1 MLHKSSVRTQWN
13 GLRTS
18 LVRNPFISP
27 EIIDP
32 KFVINM
38 PVDAIASSRSIYATT
53 LYKLQSA
60 SRQARPCLRH
70 KALPISAVVRARTKL
85 CGIALATFSCC
96 NRHGSCLIIAGGS
109 RLSPTARCQ
118 PTSYLTNR

>member
-1 MLHKSSVRTQWN
+1 MHKSSAWTQWN

-38 PVDAIASSRSIYATT
+38 LFDTMTSSRLIDATT
-53 LYKLQSA
+53 PNFIQK
-60 SRQARPCLRH
+60 
-70 KALPISAVVRARTKL
+70 
-85 CGIALATFSCC
+85 
-96 NRHGSCLIIAGGS
+96 
-109 RLSPTARCQ
+109 
-118 PTSYLTNR
+118 

>member
-18 LVRNPFISP
+18 LVCNPFISP

-53 LYKLQSA
+53 PSESGFVWGQRNLRELPSHEAQHSGFSSFLLLDARSA
-60 SRQARPCLRH
+60 TLLRSTG
-70 KALPISAVVRARTKL
+70 LP
-85 CGIALATFSCC
+85 G
-96 NRHGSCLIIAGGS
+96 
-109 RLSPTARCQ
+109 
-118 PTSYLTNR
+118 

>member
-13 GLRTS
+13 GLPTS

-38 PVDAIASSRSIYATT
+38 PVDAIASSRLIYATT
-53 LYKLQSA
+53 PIGGDGDYETK
-60 SRQARPCLRH
+60 PCH
-70 KALPISAVVRARTKL
+70 AA
-85 CGIALATFSCC
+85 IAERSVIDL
-96 NRHGSCLIIAGGS
+96 
-109 RLSPTARCQ
+109 
-118 PTSYLTNR
+118 

>member
-1 MLHKSSVRTQWN
+1 M
-13 GLRTS
+13 RTS

-53 LYKLQSA
+53 PHREENHL
-60 SRQARPCLRH
+60 
-70 KALPISAVVRARTKL
+70 
-85 CGIALATFSCC
+85 
-96 NRHGSCLIIAGGS
+96 
-109 RLSPTARCQ
+109 
-118 PTSYLTNR
+118 

>member
-1 MLHKSSVRTQWN
+1 MRTQRN

-38 PVDAIASSRSIYATT
+38 PVDAIAYSHLIYATT
-53 LYKLQSA
+53 
-60 SRQARPCLRH
+60 P
-70 KALPISAVVRARTKL
+70 LPILRDNEPIHLVVGSTGLKVHGEDAWKGVRQHGYSKRHTWR
-85 CGIALATFSCC
+85 IVHFALNAT
-96 NRHGSCLIIAGGS
+96 N
-109 RLSPTARCQ
+109 Q
-118 PTSYLTNR
+118 

>member
-1 MLHKSSVRTQWN
+1 MALLHKSSVRTQWN

-38 PVDAIASSRSIYATT
+38 PVDAIASSRLIDATT
-53 LYKLQSA
+53 PKNIRKNIHKTCKPKARYHVRNWAAYK
-60 SRQARPCLRH
+60 
-70 KALPISAVVRARTKL
+70 
-85 CGIALATFSCC
+85 
-96 NRHGSCLIIAGGS
+96 
-109 RLSPTARCQ
+109 
-118 PTSYLTNR
+118 

>member
-1 MLHKSSVRTQWN
+1 HKSSVRTQRN

-53 LYKLQSA
+53 PNKSSFIDGSPPGTGQGTTILLLLA
-60 SRQARPCLRH
+60 HGRQVGTNVFVQL
-70 KALPISAVVRARTKL
+70 
-85 CGIALATFSCC
+85 
-96 NRHGSCLIIAGGS
+96 GGH
-109 RLSPTARCQ
+109 P
-118 PTSYLTNR
+118 N

>member
-38 PVDAIASSRSIYATT
+38 PVDAVASSRLIYAT
-53 LYKLQSA
+53 
-60 SRQARPCLRH
+60 RPHLSILLR
-70 KALPISAVVRARTKL
+70 
-85 CGIALATFSCC
+85 
-96 NRHGSCLIIAGGS
+96 
-109 RLSPTARCQ
+109 SPG
-118 PTSYLTNR
+118 

>member
-1 MLHKSSVRTQWN
+1 MLHKSSVRTQRN

-38 PVDAIASSRSIYATT
+38 PVDAIASSHLIYATT
-53 LYKLQSA
+53 
-60 SRQARPCLRH
+60 PRH
-70 KALPISAVVRARTKL
+70 S
-85 CGIALATFSCC
+85 
-96 NRHGSCLIIAGGS
+96 
-109 RLSPTARCQ
+109 Q
-118 PTSYLTNR
+118 TSSV